1 MSLMK
6 RKWFFMGV
14 MCVVFAAVAWAASKP
29 APNAKSVK
37 AQKSSWNVGS
47 PVTQNN
53 LTVFPVYSTQP
64 RKVSSEYLT
73 LDEALKKEALEVKE
87 MPDAE
92 VSRVSVTNKASQ
104 SIYLISGDIILG
116 GQQDRVIAR
125 DTIVPPNAK
134 NFVVEVFCV
143 EHGRWDGG
151 KHFSAGEVASSELR
165 RETQVSKNQQK
176 VWARVA
182 EEKRAI
188 SAADPSTSYRTV
200 ARSKTAEKDVKAYV
214 EPLSAQLARDKR
226 AVGIVVAVNGKVTA
240 ADVFAD
246 HKLFEKQ
253 MTKVLKSYALD
264 AVQQKDAWAKTSSKP
279 KPTTKDALAL
289 LNDAERGKVKTTATA
304 GATINRERESDS
316 VLLFES
322 APRAAGAAPAHQ
334 NFYRKK

>member
-1 MSLMK
+1 MK
-6 RKWFFMGV
+6 RKWFFIGV
-14 MCVVFAAVAWAASKP
+14 TCVAFAAVAWAASKP
-29 APNAKSVK
+29 ASNVKSNK
-37 AQKSSWNVGS
+37 AQKTSWSVGS
-47 PVTQNN
+47 PLTQNN
-53 LTVFPVYSTQP
+53 LTVFPVYSTQT

-73 LDEALKKEALEVKE
+73 LDEALKKQALKVKE

-104 SIYLISGDIILG
+104 SVYLISGDIILG

-125 DTIVPPNAK
+125 DTIVPKNAK

-143 EHGRWDGG
+143 EHGRWQGG
-151 KHFSAGEVASSELR
+151 RHFSAGEVASSELR

-176 VWARVA
+176 VWAKVA
-182 EEKRAI
+182 QENAAMGTDTSTGTYRAVAQSKAAEKDIPAYMKPLTAQLAKDKRAI
-188 SAADPSTSYRTV
+188 
-200 ARSKTAEKDVKAYV
+200 
-214 EPLSAQLARDKR
+214 
-226 AVGIVVAVNGKVTA
+226 GIVVAVNGKVTA

-264 AVQQKDAWAKTSSKP
+264 AVQQKDAWAKMSSKP
-279 KPTTKDALAL
+279 KPTSKDALAL
-289 LNDAERGKVKTTATA
+289 LNEAQSGKVKATATT
-304 GATINRERESDS
+304 GATLNRELESDS
-316 VLLFES
+316 VLLFEA